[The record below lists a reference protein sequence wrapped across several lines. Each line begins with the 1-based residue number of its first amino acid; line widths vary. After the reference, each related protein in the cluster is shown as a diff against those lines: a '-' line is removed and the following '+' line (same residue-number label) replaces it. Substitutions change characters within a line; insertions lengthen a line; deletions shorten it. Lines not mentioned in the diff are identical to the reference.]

1 MPEQGAGGEV
11 PRIRVYLKQDVSGV
25 VRAESALY
33 MEEKVDEPEPV
44 AAEEGKKEGEGKKKR
59 MSVYVTNC
67 IFCSLLLLFL

>member
-33 MEEKVDEPEPV
+33 MEEKVDEPEPD
-44 AAEEGKKEGEGKKKR
+44 A
-59 MSVYVTNC
+59 ST
-67 IFCSLLLLFL
+67 